1 MFPLMVDAAG
11 SRPDIPAAHAVAI
24 VSWLA
29 RAGFVIAP
37 TLMGLAADAF
47 GLSVAFLIPL
57 SAALLVVVLAPT
69 LLAGSTPSP
78 DRQLVEPTGY

>member
-1 MFPLMVDAAG
+1 M
-11 SRPDIPAAHAVAI
+11 
-24 VSWLA
+24 
-29 RAGFVIAP
+29 IAP